1 MRLQRCR
8 VPVYGARLDLPSS
21 NGNCHR
27 LCFSLISCDF
37 KAKYWPVRKTMNQ
50 VQAKLFIDN
59 GFLRFKGFSP
69 KKHCTG
75 ITRKLLEEVKR
86 LSSQRGGQGSASSLQ
101 KLPVFQQIGKLSALV
116 KVPGL
121 HETLANAELI
131 DYITRLGGRAPS
143 SIQETQLLLS
153 PPNQGASTLES
164 LNWHVDIAANPKGPL
179 PGIQA
184 FFLIDDVAPGGG
196 ATLALAGSHRVN
208 TQGMPTSSQLREVLK
223 TPGDLR
229 GNLHRLGIEIIEMSG
244 HAGAVVLM
252 DLRVLHTPSVN
263 STKNVR
269 MMATTRFFFDGPSR

>member
-1 MRLQRCR
+1 
-8 VPVYGARLDLPSS
+8 
-21 NGNCHR
+21 
-27 LCFSLISCDF
+27 
-37 KAKYWPVRKTMNQ
+37 MNQ
-50 VQAKLFIDN
+50 FRKDFPIDS
-59 GFLRFKGFSP
+59 GYLRLEVFHSKRQ
-69 KKHCTG
+69 TVD
-75 ITRKLLEEVKR
+75 IRQKLLEEFKR
-86 LSSQRGGQGSASSLQ
+86 LSSQRVGLGSPSSLQ
-101 KLPVFQQIGKLSALV
+101 ELPVFQQIGKLSALI

-121 HETLANAELI
+121 HEALSTPELI
-131 DYITRLGGRAPS
+131 ACITRLAGRPPS
-143 SIQETQLLLS
+143 AIQDTQLLLS
-153 PPNQGASTLES
+153 PPNQGTSTLEN

-196 ATLALAGSHRVN
+196 ATLALAGSHRVD

-244 HAGAVVLM
+244 RAGDVFLM

>member
-1 MRLQRCR
+1 MRGSA
-8 VPVYGARLDLPSS
+8 VRLILRP
-21 NGNCHR
+21 H
-27 LCFSLISCDF
+27 LHF
-37 KAKYWPVRKTMNQ
+37 WPAAAEIAMNQ
-50 VQAKLFIDN
+50 FQKSSFIDSGHQGLE
-59 GFLRFKGFSP
+59 GFHS
-69 KKHCTG
+69 KKAVVG
-75 ITRKLLEEVKR
+75 IRGKLLDEFKR

-153 PPNQGASTLES
+153 PPNQGTSTLEN

-196 ATLALAGSHRVN
+196 ATLALAGSHRVD

-223 TPGDLR
+223 TPGDLK
-229 GNLHRLGIEIIEMSG
+229 GNLHQLGIEIIEMSG
-244 HAGAVVLM
+244 RAGDVFLM

>member
-1 MRLQRCR
+1 M
-8 VPVYGARLDLPSS
+8 
-21 NGNCHR
+21 
-27 LCFSLISCDF
+27 
-37 KAKYWPVRKTMNQ
+37 
-50 VQAKLFIDN
+50 
-59 GFLRFKGFSP
+59 
-69 KKHCTG
+69 
-75 ITRKLLEEVKR
+75 
-86 LSSQRGGQGSASSLQ
+86 
-101 KLPVFQQIGKLSALV
+101 
-116 KVPGL
+116 
-121 HETLANAELI
+121 
-131 DYITRLGGRAPS
+131 
-143 SIQETQLLLS
+143 S
-153 PPNQGASTLES
+153 PPNQGTSTLEN

-196 ATLALAGSHRVN
+196 ATLALAGSHRVD

-244 HAGAVVLM
+244 RAGDVFLM

>member
-1 MRLQRCR
+1 
-8 VPVYGARLDLPSS
+8 
-21 NGNCHR
+21 
-27 LCFSLISCDF
+27 
-37 KAKYWPVRKTMNQ
+37 MNL
-50 VQAKLFIDN
+50 VQANFLFGN
-59 GFLRFKGFSP
+59 GYLPLEGFHL
-69 KKHCTG
+69 KKQ
-75 ITRKLLEEVKR
+75 ITAIRGQLHDEVNR
-86 LSSQRGGQGSASSLQ
+86 LSSRRGGQGSASSLQ

-121 HETLANAELI
+121 HEALSTPELI
-131 DYITRLGGRAPS
+131 DCITRLGGRPPS
-143 SIQETQLLLS
+143 AIQETQLLLS
-153 PPNQGASTLES
+153 PPNQGASTLEN

-196 ATLALAGSHRVN
+196 ATLALAGSHRVD
-208 TQGMPTSSQLREVLK
+208 TQGMPTSSRLREVLK

-244 HAGAVVLM
+244 RAGDVFLM

>member
-1 MRLQRCR
+1 
-8 VPVYGARLDLPSS
+8 
-21 NGNCHR
+21 
-27 LCFSLISCDF
+27 
-37 KAKYWPVRKTMNQ
+37 MNQ
-50 VQAKLFIDN
+50 SQKSLFIDS
-59 GFLRFKGFSP
+59 GYQRLEVFYSKKAVAGIGAKVLDEFK
-69 KKHCTG
+69 
-75 ITRKLLEEVKR
+75 L
-86 LSSQRGGQGSASSLQ
+86 LSSQRGGLASASSLQ
-101 KLPVFQQIGKLSALV
+101 KLPVFQQIGKLSARI

-121 HETLANAELI
+121 HESLSTPELI
-131 DYITRLGGRAPS
+131 ACITRLAGRPPS
-143 SIQETQLLLS
+143 AIQDTQLLLS
-153 PPNQGASTLES
+153 PPNQGASTLEN

-244 HAGAVVLM
+244 RAGDVFLM